1 MKKSAIALLM
11 IVSALMLLCAGCG
24 GTENPSAAVS
34 ATMAPTA
41 EPEVTAEPT
50 EVTAEP
56 VEETAE
62 PAAEDGEEAEPAE
75 EADANEESS
84 QTSGN
89 SNSNSSN
96 NSGNSNSS
104 STTDKSETVDK
115 YKVASTMTGSSVSE
129 LYEAIG
135 KPNGTEYTASCLIPT
150 GEDGLLY
157 YDDFTV
163 STIRYSDGTELVM
176 GAF

>member
-24 GTENPSAAVS
+24 GTETPSAAVS
-34 ATMAPTA
+34 ATMAPTT
-41 EPEVTAEPT
+41 EPEVTPEPT

-56 VEETAE
+56 AEETAE
-62 PAAEDGEEAEPAE
+62 PAEEDGEEAEPAE

-84 QTSGN
+84 QTSG
-89 SNSNSSN
+89 SSNSSN
-96 NSGNSNSS
+96 SSGNSG
-104 STTDKSETVDK
+104 TTDKSETVDK
-115 YKVASTMTGSSVSE
+115 YKVASTMTGSSVSD